1 MAIEVGVKR
10 LKRVRFTANDCH
22 VDIVYVDRA
31 ARSLLLRPE
40 NLLIC
45 LDLVLEQVLLALL
58 QSKFLFVEAQAAQ
71 VIR

>member
-1 MAIEVGVKR
+1 MAIEVSIKR
-10 LKRVRFTANDCH
+10 LKRVRLTANDCH
-22 VDIVYVDRA
+22 VNIVYVDRA

-40 NLLIC
+40 NLLFC

-71 VIR
+71 VVG